1 MAIYEF
7 NGVRPQV
14 HPTAF
19 VHPLACLI
27 GQVIVGANCY
37 IAPFASLR
45 GDFGGIEVGEGSNI
59 QESCTLHAKP
69 GEACRLAANSHVGHG
84 AIVHGAKVEQNCLI
98 GMNAVVMDDV
108 AIGENSIVAASAF
121 VKAGMLIPPNS
132 LVGGLPATVI
142 RALSDVEIKS
152 KAAATRR
159 YQVLAAD
166 CHRSLL
172 LVG

>member
-7 NGVRPQV
+7 DGVKPEV

-27 GQVIVGANCY
+27 GKVIIEANCY
-37 IAPFASLR
+37 VAPFASLR
-45 GDFGGIEVGEGSNI
+45 GDFGWIEVAEGSNI

-69 GEACRLAANSHVGHG
+69 EEACRLGSYSHVGHG
-84 AIVHGAKVEQNCLI
+84 AIVHGASLARNCLI

-108 AIGENSIVAASAF
+108 HIGENSIVAASAF
-121 VKAGMLIPPNS
+121 VKTGMEIPANS
-132 LVGGLPATVI
+132 LVAGIPATVV
-142 RALSDVEIKS
+142 RVLSDVEVENKTS
-152 KAAATRR
+152 ATRR
-159 YQVLAAD
+159 YQLLAAD
-166 CHRSLL
+166 CHRSLR